1 MRRGNNKTKQ
11 TNLDLVLLSVCVMA
25 GQDATFFRYAR
36 NVAGVPSGYARNVAG
51 VSSGYARNVAGV
63 PNSSFS
69 SHPSAALEA
78 DDSDVLRNLDS

>member
-1 MRRGNNKTKQ
+1 
-11 TNLDLVLLSVCVMA
+11 MA
-25 GQDATFFRYAR
+25 GQDTTFWYSR

-78 DDSDVLRNLDS
+78 DNSDVLHSLDS